1 MTPTQR
7 FTQMFKAL
15 ARRRRR
21 SDTSPS
27 RHFALAI
34 RADGALVHAVN
45 SRIKEPAW
53 QPHAEARLCRKVD
66 VNAVVYVLREAKGEW
81 ANSRPCENC
90 QRLMKRKGVK
100 RVYYTIGP
108 SEYGVLTL

>member
-15 ARRRRR
+15 ARRRGRR
-21 SDTSPS
+21 DESAS
-27 RHFALAI
+27 RHFALAV
-34 RADGALVHAVN
+34 RADGASVHAVN
-45 SRIKEPAW
+45 SRIEERAW